1 MTLDPLPSFTA
12 NGLASLIGSLP
23 LKDHEQALDMMLT
36 YVPEI
41 PLWIQLPAYPEERL
55 LTQFSGELPGVV
67 IEGDRVYFDTASP
80 GFEDELLA
88 FYEDYISISEGNS
101 PLLKSRFALGP
112 HTGKGLAAFT
122 NRMGKLARP
131 PYAIKGQIT
140 GPFTFLTGI
149 TDQGKRCAFYDER
162 LRDVAVKA
170 LALKAAWQVEV
181 LRQFKAPVFVSID
194 EPGLAGYGS
203 SAFVSINRQDVITML
218 REMAQ
223 AIHRAGG
230 LAAVHVCAN
239 TDWSL
244 LMESDIDIISFDAYN
259 YFDRFILY
267 RPAILSFLARGK
279 IIAWGIVPTAN
290 PADIEKESASSLAA
304 RWKEEAQEL
313 AGDGITPAALLRQSL
328 ITPSC
333 GTGSLPQALS
343 ERVLYLTKEVSAQL
357 RKDLL

>member
-1 MTLDPLPSFTA
+1 MILDSIPSFTA

-41 PLWIQLPAYPEERL
+41 PLWLQLPVYPEERL
-55 LTQFSGELPGVV
+55 LTQFSGKLPGVV

-80 GFEDELLA
+80 SFEDELLA
-88 FYEDYISISEGNS
+88 FYEDYISITEGNS

-112 HTGKGLAAFT
+112 HTGKGLAAFI

-149 TDQGKRCAFYDER
+149 TDQKKRCVFYDER
-162 LRDVAVKA
+162 LHDVAVKA
-170 LALKAAWQVEV
+170 LSLKASWQVEV
-181 LRQFKAPVFVSID
+181 LRQFKTPVFVSID

-203 SAFVSINRQDVITML
+203 SAFVSINRQDVINML

-267 RPAILSFLARGK
+267 RPAILSFLAQGK

-290 PADIEKESASSLAA
+290 PADIERESVSSLAA

-313 AGDGITPAALLRQSL
+313 AEDGITPAALLRQSL

-333 GTGSLPQALS
+333 GTGSLSQALS

-357 RKDLL
+357 RKEFL